1 MRRSASLLASFG
13 LLVLAGC
20 AGGSL
25 EEPPLV
31 YSTTW
36 ISEDAGWV
44 LVADGGCTA
53 TCAAVIYRTADG
65 GETWEVLEGAEPRL
79 DIDRQEGDPA
89 IEPHLRFA
97 NERDGW
103 MVTPDLWS
111 THDGGATWTLVELDG
126 VVSSLEAEE
135 GSVHAVMLDSDGFR
149 VWTSPVTTDDFVPAP
164 DVAPPGTGPVP
175 STDLVLADDRGWMVV
190 NNEVVTSGLT
200 LEDGVWTPFDP
211 PCRDRFGPVELAASA
226 TDVVALCNEGATG
239 TVEAPGFHL
248 YASDDGGQTFTRELP
263 LPDLALGTG
272 VVAERPEEGG
282 LVLVTEET
290 EATRTTSA
298 SVASSND
305 GSAWTDPAVL
315 AEGATRYLGFTTP
328 TRGEAIV
335 ADRVFLSEDRGITW
349 TEVLLPP
356 I

>member
-1 MRRSASLLASFG
+1 MRRSARLLALFAIVA
-13 LLVLAGC
+13 LVGC
-20 AGGSL
+20 AGSL
-25 EEPPLV
+25 EEAPLV

-53 TCAAVIYRTADG
+53 TCAAVIYRTGDG
-65 GETWEVLEGAEPRL
+65 GETWETVEGAQPRL
-79 DIDRQEGDPA
+79 DIDRRDGGLA

-126 VVSSLEAEE
+126 VVTSLEAEE
-135 GSVHAVMLDSDGFR
+135 GSVHAVVLDPAGFR
-149 VWTSPVTTDDFVPAP
+149 IWTSPVTSDDFAPAP
-164 DVAPPGTGPVP
+164 VVAPAGDGPVP

-190 NNEVVTSGLT
+190 NNEVATSGLT
-200 LEDGVWTPFDP
+200 LEDGVWTPFAP
-211 PCRDRFGPVELAASA
+211 PCRDRFGPVQLAASA
-226 TDVVALCNEGATG
+226 TDVVALCNEGVTG

-248 YASDDGGQTFTRELP
+248 YASEDDGETFTRELP

-298 SVASSND
+298 SVASSDD
-305 GSAWTDPAVL
+305 GSEWTEPAAL
-315 AEGATRYLGFTTP
+315 AEGATRYVGFTTP

-335 ADRVFLSEDRGITW
+335 ADRVFLSDDRGVTW
-349 TEVLLPP
+349 TEVLLPG